1 MCALLTELIAG
12 WLIRAAALVYRLE
25 QKLGQ
30 IQPSNKLVRHA
41 FVTKILKEY
50 LIIHLRNDHSKL
62 IRNSIY
68 VESTSHMECVTHV

>member
-50 LIIHLRNDHSKL
+50 LIIHPKKM
-62 IRNSIY
+62 IQNSIY
-68 VESTSHMECVTHV
+68 VESTSHMERVTYV